1 MSRRPQIVL
10 FVALTLVLTACDRGT
25 GDVPSPT
32 NPQPEPSGGA
42 GVVLGGGGD
51 AAGSTSTE
59 GSQPVF
65 AFQHVFT
72 DAAAWA
78 AIASERYLPM
88 YQDAAPKAKP
98 KFVFDTRNPFGKNSP
113 FLVEDAK
120 QVKGK
125 TWLKLLLPIRPN
137 GRAAWAKES
146 DVRLVPREDR
156 IVVDLSKRMLWHYR
170 DGQLVDQFQVGVG
183 TPSTPTGTGT
193 FYIYLRVPQADP
205 NGPYGILAYGLSGF
219 SPVLSD
225 WPGGGRMAL
234 HGTPYESN
242 KGQAVSHGCVRVY
255 NADLK
260 TMRDLPL
267 GTPVIIRQ

>member
-1 MSRRPQIVL
+1 MSRRALPVL
-10 FVALTLVLTACDRGT
+10 LAALTLAFTACGGEAGNAST
-25 GDVPSPT
+25 Q
-32 NPQPEPSGGA
+32 PQPEPSGGA

-51 AAGSTSTE
+51 GSSSTGTPDTGFDLE
-59 GSQPVF
+59 RVL
-65 AFQHVFT
+65 T
-72 DAAAWA
+72 DSGGWA

>member
-1 MSRRPQIVL
+1 M
-10 FVALTLVLTACDRGT
+10 ALSACGGGA
-25 GDVPSPT
+25 GDTPKHPE
-32 NPQPEPSGGA
+32 PEPSGVA
-42 GVVLGGGGD
+42 GGVLGGGGD
-51 AAGSTSTE
+51 GSTST
-59 GSQPVF
+59 GATGAGHDAGF
-65 AFQHVFT
+65 DLQHVFT
-72 DAAAWA
+72 DQGAWA

-88 YQDAAPKAKP
+88 YEGPAPKATS

-113 FLVEDAK
+113 FLVEDARRL
-120 QVKGK
+120 KGK

-137 GRAAWAKES
+137 GRAAWARES
-146 DVRLVPREDR
+146 DVRLVPRSDR

-170 DGQLVDQFQVGVG
+170 DGKLLDQFQVGVG

-193 FYIYLRVPQADP
+193 FYIYQRVPQADP

-219 SPVLSD
+219 SPVISD

-242 KGQAVSHGCVRVY
+242 KGQAVSHGCVRVF
-255 NADLK
+255 NTDLR